1 MTDDEYR
8 ALQEQ
13 AHQVDELTRH
23 PGWDV
28 LLDYLRFGDA
38 ALAKRQI
45 QVLQGAAKTYP
56 DYLHRVG
63 WIEGVQFAIDA
74 PDRLRDVVNN
84 ETTRRSRREESLD
97 G

>member
-13 AHQVDELTRH
+13 AHQINELTRH
-23 PGWDV
+23 PGWEV
-28 LLDYLRFGDA
+28 FLDFLRFSPA

-45 QVLQGAAKTYP
+45 QLLQGAAKTFP
-56 DYLHRVG
+56 DYTQRVG

-74 PDRLRDVVNN
+74 PERVQALVNN
-84 ETTRRSRREESLD
+84 EADRRRESRQ